1 MRERKYVKF
10 RIDMPDD
17 TKLKIIDK
25 MPERDLIQY
34 IWFRLVLLAGKVNLM
49 GELYLSKNIPYS
61 IETLAIEIN
70 REEKDIELAL
80 NTFIKLEMVEVTE
93 DKIYRVKNFA
103 KHQNIKVDKKV
114 EIKKDESEDIKEF
127 KENSELK
134 NQDNVELITINKK
147 EKLKVDNNKEEIYKK
162 DNVDIGNEKV
172 INLEINNE
180 KSNVELETQTTVNE
194 NMYDIKIGSEN
205 KKTRKVK
212 RRKKNNII
220 SDFSDD
226 NAEEE
231 VCEFKSGDIENTLK
245 KGEIIVGAWK
255 F

>member
-25 MPERDLIQY
+25 MPERNLIQY

-61 IETLAIEIN
+61 IETFAIEFN

-80 NTFIKLEMVEVTE
+80 NIFIKLEMVEVTE
-93 DKIYRVKNFA
+93 DKIYMVKNFA

-114 EIKKDESEDIKEF
+114 EIKKDEAEDIKEF

-134 NQDNVELITINKK
+134 NQDNVELITINEK

-162 DNVDIGNEKV
+162 DNVAIGNEKV

-180 KSNVELETQTTVNE
+180 KSNVELETQTTVNK
-194 NMYDIKIGSEN
+194 NRYDIKVGSKN
-205 KKTRKVK
+205 RKVK
-212 RRKKNNII
+212 RQRKNDII
-220 SDFSDD
+220 SDFSGD
-226 NAEEE
+226 NTEEE

-245 KGEIIVGAWK
+245 KGEIVVGSWK